1 MDLNILNNVKM
12 GTKGN
17 DFIFSF
23 IDELAKT
30 LNKSKEKENNMNL
43 QNDKELST
51 KSRDSY
57 VLKRNELLIDYANR
71 TEGQGRMYYVYD
83 KNSNNENVF
92 NVAVCEEGKSH
103 EIIEL
108 NKDELP
114 EGVKIGS
121 VLRNSNDNYIVDEEA
136 TFEIENELSDLKNS
150 LIEQQNVE
158 LQSNRIEG
166 HEYEVSE
173 VGSDRVYLFD
183 ISIDDSNGVD
193 EIEETNISEDLLGK
207 LNEGDILV
215 FENGEYRL
223 NN

>member
-23 IDELAKT
+23 IDELTKT
-30 LNKSKEKENNMNL
+30 INKSREWENNMNL
-43 QNDKELST
+43 QNDEDFST

-71 TEGQGRMYYVYD
+71 TADRGRMYYVYD
-83 KNSNNENVF
+83 KNSNNDNIF
-92 NVAVCEEGKSH
+92 NVAVCEEEKSH

-121 VLRNSNDNYIVDEEA
+121 VLRNSNDNYIVDEDA
-136 TFEIENELSDLKNS
+136 TFEIENELNEIKKS

-166 HEYEVSE
+166 HKYEVSE
-173 VGSDRVYLFD
+173 IGSNRVYLFD